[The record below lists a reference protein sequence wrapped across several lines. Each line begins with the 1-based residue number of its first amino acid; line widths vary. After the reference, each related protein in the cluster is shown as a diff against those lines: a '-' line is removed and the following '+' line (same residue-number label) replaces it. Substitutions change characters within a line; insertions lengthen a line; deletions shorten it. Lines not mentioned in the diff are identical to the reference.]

1 MSNQLG
7 CSRAMEQHK
16 KKLRKYCQ
24 CVFLK
29 VEMAY
34 SLLGV
39 FSFYIEKLVFFFR
52 FTINK
57 NDTEERGKGEREGE
71 RDRPDFGDR
80 WHFDPYLV
88 L

>member
-1 MSNQLG
+1 
-7 CSRAMEQHK
+7 
-16 KKLRKYCQ
+16 
-24 CVFLK
+24 
-29 VEMAY
+29 MAY

-80 WHFDPYLV
+80 ATLIRI
-88 L
+88 